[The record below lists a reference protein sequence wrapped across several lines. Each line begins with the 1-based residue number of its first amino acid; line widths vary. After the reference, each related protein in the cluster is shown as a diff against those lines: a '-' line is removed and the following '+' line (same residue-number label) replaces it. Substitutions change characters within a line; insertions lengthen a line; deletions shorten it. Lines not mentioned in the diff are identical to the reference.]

1 MSAHLPGFRRLF
13 PAIGIV
19 LLGGVTLFLSG
30 CAQLTSDPAAD
41 TATKSEATV
50 QASPGRPSFERGL
63 QAYDE
68 GKYDLATAQFRNAL
82 EQGLVI
88 PDWLSAHKHLAFIH
102 CVSGRERQCSEDFR
116 KALEVDPGF
125 ELDPAEVGHPL
136 WGPVF
141 KRVKASRKTESKK

>member
-1 MSAHLPGFRRLF
+1 MNAKFPELCRLS
-13 PAIGIV
+13 PAVGIG
-19 LLGGVTLFLSG
+19 LLAGVFLLLSG
-30 CAQLTSDPAAD
+30 CAQLTSEPSSDRV
-41 TATKSEATV
+41 EATGSV
-50 QASPGRPSFERGL
+50 AQPSPGRPFFERGL

-68 GKYDLATAQFRNAL
+68 GKYDLATAQFRSAL

-88 PDWLSAHKHLAFIH
+88 PDWLSAHKHLAFVY
-102 CVSGRERQCSEDFR
+102 CVNGRERQCSEEFR

-141 KRVKASRKTESKK
+141 KRVKASRKTDPKK